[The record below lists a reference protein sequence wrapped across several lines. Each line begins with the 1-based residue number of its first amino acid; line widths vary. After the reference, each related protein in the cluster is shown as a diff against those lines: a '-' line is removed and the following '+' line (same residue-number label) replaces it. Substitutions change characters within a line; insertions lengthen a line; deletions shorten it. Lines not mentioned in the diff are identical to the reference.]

1 MINAHLILAKPY
13 EPEIIIP
20 ASLIRNLILKI
31 LDTTPLGSV

>member
-1 MINAHLILAKPY
+1 MINAHLILIKSY

-31 LDTTPLGSV
+31 KSGI